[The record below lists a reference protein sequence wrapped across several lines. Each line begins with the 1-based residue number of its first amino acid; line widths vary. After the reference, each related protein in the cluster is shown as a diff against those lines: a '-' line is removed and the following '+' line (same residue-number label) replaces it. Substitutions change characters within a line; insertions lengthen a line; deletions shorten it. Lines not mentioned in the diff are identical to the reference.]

1 MSSEKKVGGGN
12 GDFLA
17 VAKITACFGVKGKLR
32 VQLFSK
38 DDLHLN
44 GVKKIRIGHEDSDT
58 EGAELNTVEY
68 QQKSVVIS
76 VEGVNDRT
84 GAESLVGKLIFLD
97 KSSISP
103 PQTGKYY
110 VHDIIGCEVFSVD
123 GERLGQITDVLKLPS
138 HDIWEVTSGPK
149 NILIPAV
156 KNFIRGV
163 DIKSRKIIIDP
174 IEGLLD

>member
-1 MSSEKKVGGGN
+1 MEKQVGGGN

-38 DDLHLN
+38 DDLHLK
-44 GVKKIRIGHEDSDT
+44 GVKKIRIGFVESDAED
-58 EGAELNTVEY
+58 AELSAVEY
-68 QQKSVVIS
+68 HQKSVVIS

-84 GAESLVGKLIFLD
+84 GAESRVGKLIFVD
-97 KSSISP
+97 ESCISP

-110 VHDIIGCEVFSVD
+110 VHDVIGCEVFTVD
-123 GERLGQITDVLKLPS
+123 GERLGRITDVLKLPS
-138 HDIWEVTSGPK
+138 HDIWEVNTGLK

-156 KNFIRGV
+156 KNFIREV

-174 IEGLLD
+174 IEGMLD